1 MAGSPIR
8 LQVGCMEV
16 DSEEFFF
23 VPFFYSINY
32 PLRSALSTTGTELN
46 ASLDKKHSGA
56 FFVVRDLR

>member
-1 MAGSPIR
+1 
-8 LQVGCMEV
+8 MEV